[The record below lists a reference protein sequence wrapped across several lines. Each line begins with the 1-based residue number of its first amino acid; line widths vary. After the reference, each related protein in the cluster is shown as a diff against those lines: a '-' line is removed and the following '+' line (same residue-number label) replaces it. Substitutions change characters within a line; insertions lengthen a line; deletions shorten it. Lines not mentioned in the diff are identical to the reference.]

1 MKITPTCRYGHG
13 ELRQLTMPDS
23 ADGATHSWGLAG
35 VFQYQLRPGSS
46 TASRVLAGPMI
57 IPSQNV
63 YTMKAFRCTICGYME
78 LFDDE
83 GIDGG
88 A

>member
-13 ELRQLTMPDS
+13 ELLQLTQVDD
-23 ADGATHSWGLAG
+23 ANGFKHSWGLIGVLMHQFRAG
-35 VFQYQLRPGSS
+35 ESGVGDPLTSISHSG
-46 TASRVLAGPMI
+46 
-57 IPSQNV
+57 NV
-63 YTMKAFRCTICGYME
+63 YTMKTFRCPTCGYME

>member
-1 MKITPTCRYGHG
+1 MKVTPTCRYGHG
-13 ELRQLTMPDS
+13 ELLQVTQPDS
-23 ADGATHSWGLAG
+23 PDGAKHSWGLVGVLLHHFRAG
-35 VFQYQLRPGSS
+35 
-46 TASRVLAGPMI
+46 ASRVGEPLTATMI
-57 IPSQNV
+57 SESGSV
-63 YTMKAFRCTICGYME
+63 YTMKMFRCPTCGYME